1 MNTRLLNRIEICVLD
16 LIIDLLSK
24 RYSLHAVFTDISG
37 VIKHK
42 PLFISSII
50 LGSSCVGMAA
60 GYFCFVMTSLT
71 R

>member
-24 RYSLHAVFTDISG
+24 RFSLQDVFTEISRA
-37 VIKHK
+37 IKQK
-42 PLFISSII
+42 PLFIYSII
-50 LGSSCVGMAA
+50 VGSSCVGVAA
-60 GYFCFVMTSLT
+60 GYFCFVITSLT

>member
-24 RYSLHAVFTDISG
+24 RFSLHAVFTEISRA
-37 VIKHK
+37 IKQK

-50 LGSSCVGMAA
+50 VGSSCVGVAA
-60 GYFCFVMTSLT
+60 GYFCFVMTSLM